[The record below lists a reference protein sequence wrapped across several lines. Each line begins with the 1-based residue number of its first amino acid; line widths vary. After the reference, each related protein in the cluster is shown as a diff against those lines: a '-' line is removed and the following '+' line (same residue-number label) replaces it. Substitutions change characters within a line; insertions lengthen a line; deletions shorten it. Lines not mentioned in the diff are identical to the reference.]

1 MHDIRAIRDNPKN
14 FDAAL
19 KRRGID
25 TISNKIIEIDQE
37 RRAKITSAE
46 AALAERNAASK
57 LVGEAKA
64 SGNDKEF
71 ERLRTLVSEKK
82 VEIASL
88 EDSAKEIDAKLTNLL
103 LTIPNTPYDD
113 VPDGLDEND
122 NVEIHKW
129 GTPQQYEF
137 DALEHYEIKSVSKG
151 MDFET
156 AAKMSGSRFVILSG
170 AIARIH
176 RALAQFMLDI
186 HTNENNLIEVNTPV
200 LVRDEAMIG
209 TGQLPKFSEDSYQ
222 TTNGWWLVPTSEV
235 TLTNIVAGTTLQDDN
250 LPRRFTAHS
259 LCFRSEAGSAG
270 RDTSGMLRQHQ
281 FEKVEMVSIV
291 KPEDSDLELERMTK
305 CAQGIL
311 EKLNLP
317 YRTVKLCTGDMGF
330 SAKRTND
337 IEVWLP
343 GQNAY
348 REISSCSTCGDF
360 QSRRMNARFKRN
372 GAKKPEFVHTLN
384 GSGLAVGR
392 CLIAVLENGQQEDGS
407 VILPEVLKQYL
418 GGKIKLNVK
427 GSLE

>member
-1 MHDIRAIRDNPKN
+1 
-14 FDAAL
+14 
-19 KRRGID
+19 
-25 TISNKIIEIDQE
+25 
-37 RRAKITSAE
+37 
-46 AALAERNAASK
+46 
-57 LVGEAKA
+57 
-64 SGNDKEF
+64 
-71 ERLRTLVSEKK
+71 
-82 VEIASL
+82 
-88 EDSAKEIDAKLTNLL
+88 
-103 LTIPNTPYDD
+103 
-113 VPDGLDEND
+113 
-122 NVEIHKW
+122 
-129 GTPQQYEF
+129 
-137 DALEHYEIKSVSKG
+137 
-151 MDFET
+151 
-156 AAKMSGSRFVILSG
+156 MSGSRFVILSG

-176 RALAQFMLDI
+176 RALAQFMLDT
-186 HTNENNLIEVNTPV
+186 HTTENGLIEVNTPV
-200 LVRDEAMIG
+200 LVRDEAMFG

-222 TTNGWWLVPTSEV
+222 TSNGWWLVPTSEV
-235 TLTNIVAGTTLQDDN
+235 TLTNIAADTTTIEDN

-291 KPEDSDLELERMTK
+291 KPEDSDLELDRMTK

-311 EKLNLP
+311 EKLELP

-360 QSRRMNARFKRN
+360 QSRRMNARFRRT

-407 VILPEVLKQYL
+407 VILPKALKQHL
-418 GGKIKLNVK
+418 GGKTRLNAN
-427 GSLE
+427 GILE

>member
-1 MHDIRAIRDNPKN
+1 MHDIRTIRDDPNK

-19 KRRGID
+19 KRRGAEAISSVILDID
-25 TISNKIIEIDQE
+25 LD

-46 AALAERNAASK
+46 AALAERNTASK
-57 LVGEAKA
+57 MVGAAKA
-64 SGNDKEF
+64 SGDETEF
-71 ERLRTLVSEKK
+71 NRLRNLVSEKK
-82 VEIASL
+82 AEIASL
-88 EDSAKEIDAKLTNLL
+88 EESAKEIDNKLRNLL
-103 LTIPNTPYDD
+103 LTIPNLPYDD
-113 VPDGLDEND
+113 VPTGSDEND
-122 NVEIHKW
+122 NVEVHKW
-129 GTPQQYEF
+129 GELPAFEF
-137 DALEHYEIKSVSKG
+137 DALEHYDIKSVSKG

-176 RALAQFMLDI
+176 RALAQFMLDT
-186 HTNENNLIEVNTPV
+186 HTTENGLTEVNTPV
-200 LVRDEAMIG
+200 LVRDEAMFG

-222 TTNGWWLVPTSEV
+222 TSNGWWLVPTSEV
-235 TLTNIVAGTTLQDDN
+235 TLTNIAADTTTTEDN

-291 KPEDSDLELERMTK
+291 KPEDSDLELDRMTK

-311 EKLNLP
+311 EKLELP

-360 QSRRMNARFKRN
+360 QSRRMNARFRRT

-407 VILPEVLKQYL
+407 VILPKVLTQHL
-418 GGKIKLNVK
+418 GGKTRLNTK
-427 GSLE
+427 GILE

>member
-25 TISNKIIEIDQE
+25 TISNTIIEIDQE

-88 EDSAKEIDAKLTNLL
+88 EDSAKEIDTKLTNLL

-250 LPRRFTAHS
+250 LPMRFTAHS

-311 EKLNLP
+311 ERLNLP

>member
-1 MHDIRAIRDNPKN
+1 
-14 FDAAL
+14 
-19 KRRGID
+19 
-25 TISNKIIEIDQE
+25 
-37 RRAKITSAE
+37 
-46 AALAERNAASK
+46 
-57 LVGEAKA
+57 
-64 SGNDKEF
+64 
-71 ERLRTLVSEKK
+71 
-82 VEIASL
+82 
-88 EDSAKEIDAKLTNLL
+88 
-103 LTIPNTPYDD
+103 
-113 VPDGLDEND
+113 
-122 NVEIHKW
+122 
-129 GTPQQYEF
+129 
-137 DALEHYEIKSVSKG
+137 

-176 RALAQFMLDI
+176 RALAQFMLDT
-186 HTNENNLIEVNTPV
+186 HTTENGLIEVNTPV
-200 LVRDEAMIG
+200 LVRDEAMFG

-222 TTNGWWLVPTSEV
+222 TSNGWWLVPTSEV
-235 TLTNIVAGTTLQDDN
+235 TLTNIAADTTTIEDN

-291 KPEDSDLELERMTK
+291 KPEDSDLELDRMTK

-311 EKLNLP
+311 EKLELP

-330 SAKRTND
+330 SAKKTND

-360 QSRRMNARFKRN
+360 QSRRMNARFKRT

-407 VILPEVLKQYL
+407 VILPKALKQHL
-418 GGKIKLNVK
+418 GGKTRLNAN
-427 GSLE
+427 GILE

>member
-64 SGNDKEF
+64 SGNHKEF

-82 VEIASL
+82 LEIASL
-88 EDSAKEIDAKLTNLL
+88 EDSAKQIDAKLTNLL

-129 GTPQQYEF
+129 GTPKQYEF
-137 DALEHYEIKSVSKG
+137 DAQEHYEIKSVSKG

-250 LPRRFTAHS
+250 LPKRFTAHS

>member
-25 TISNKIIEIDQE
+25 TISNTIIEIDQE

-200 LVRDEAMIG
+200 LVRNEAMIG

-317 YRTVKLCTGDMGF
+317 YRTVKLCTGDM
-330 SAKRTND
+330 
-337 IEVWLP
+337 L
-343 GQNAY
+343 
-348 REISSCSTCGDF
+348 
-360 QSRRMNARFKRN
+360 
-372 GAKKPEFVHTLN
+372 
-384 GSGLAVGR
+384 
-392 CLIAVLENGQQEDGS
+392 
-407 VILPEVLKQYL
+407 
-418 GGKIKLNVK
+418 
-427 GSLE
+427 